1 MKNKLT
7 DTEEQV
13 MKYIWRIEKG
23 YMKDIL
29 DEFPEPKP
37 AATTLATLLKRMI
50 DKGYVAFNQHGSNRE
65 YYPLVKKTEYFTKH
79 LNGLIK
85 NYFNDSASQFASFF
99 TTEADL
105 SEKDLEELRKI
116 IDKQIE
122 KKKK

>member
-65 YYPLVKKTEYFTKH
+65 YYPLVKKAEYFTKH